1 MGRVPIT
8 VLGYRCERCGHEW
21 VPRDPEQEP
30 KVCPKCKTL
39 YWNQPRKGTPMTYD
53 EFKRKI
59 VAVLKQRGQSLT
71 WTEVRT
77 EAGLPQKFPNNQ
89 WVRRMEARAGLIREK
104 DARGIMRW
112 TIQA

>member
-8 VLGYRCERCGHEW
+8 VMGYRCERCGHEW
-21 VPRDPEQEP
+21 VPRAPEHEP
-30 KVCPKCKTL
+30 KVCPKCKTP
-39 YWNQPRKGTPMTYD
+39 YWDQPRKGTPMTYD
-53 EFKRKI
+53 EFKCKI
-59 VAVLKQRGQSLT
+59 FAVLKQRGQPLT

-89 WVRRMEARAGLIREK
+89 WVHRMEAHAGLIREK
-104 DARGIMRW
+104 DAKGIMYW